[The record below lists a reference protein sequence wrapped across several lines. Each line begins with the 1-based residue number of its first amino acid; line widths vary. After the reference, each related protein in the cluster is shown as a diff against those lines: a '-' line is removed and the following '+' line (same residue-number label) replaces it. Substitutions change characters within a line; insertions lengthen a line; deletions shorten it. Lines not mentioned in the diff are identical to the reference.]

1 MERKD
6 AYSIPQTRR
15 GGSVILV
22 GDPVE
27 KIDNIGEAIVVALLK
42 ILNAGLFLATTGI
55 RLLRKSGQ

>member
-1 MERKD
+1 M
-6 AYSIPQTRR
+6 
-15 GGSVILV
+15 ILV